1 MFLVTLAILLTFAGS
16 LMTGYHVTHNK
27 LEENAL
33 QMHEAY
39 AKKFA
44 DTTDLI
50 FRAMQHYL
58 KSKSAEIGQH
68 IDKPSYRESMLETS
82 GYNHFFNSVVFAD
95 TNNIIVATQ
104 PELGVVGKKTV
115 LSEMNYNPRKPFITK
130 PYRAVTGRLIITLSE
145 PVYDGGGNFRGMV
158 AGTIYL
164 EESNMLN
171 DIVSEHFFSDQ
182 SYAWVIDKEG
192 HLIYHPDA
200 SRNGENVTKSIIA
213 QRLMRGESG
222 HAHVTNLRGIEMLVG
237 YAPVP
242 SSGWGV
248 ASQTPVSEIDAPV
261 REVSQRMFYY
271 TAPLVLIML
280 LLSLILTH
288 KLVVPLKKL
297 ALYSRSLTRE
307 RIEKNV
313 LERIPSWYFESE
325 QLKKAIQLYTDSLS
339 KEVDYFRR
347 EALTDEL
354 TGLAN
359 RRHIDVVLQE
369 WMDRKR
375 PFCLVLLDIDHFKS
389 FNDAFGHQAGDEVL
403 KGLAEIFRQKTR
415 ADDLCGRYGGEEFIL
430 LLPDTSLS
438 HAAAIVER
446 IHSALSAKPVY
457 ANNFITI
464 SAGVGHYPDS
474 SAELGALMSLTD
486 QALYQAKREGRNRT
500 VLV

>member
-1 MFLVTLAILLTFAGS
+1 
-16 LMTGYHVTHNK
+16 MTGYHVTRNK

-50 FRAMQHYL
+50 FRTMKQYL
-58 KSKSAEIGQH
+58 KAKSVEIGQN
-68 IDKPSYRESMLETS
+68 IDNPNYRQTMLATT
-82 GYNHFFNSVVFAD
+82 GYNHFFNSIVFAD
-95 TNNIIVATQ
+95 TNDVIVATQ
-104 PELGVVGKKTV
+104 PELGVIGKKTS
-115 LSEMNYNPRKPFITK
+115 LSDLPYNPREAFITK
-130 PYRAVTGRLIITLSE
+130 PFRAITGRLIITMSE
-145 PVYDGGGNFRGMV
+145 PVFDGGGNFRGRV

-182 SYAWVIDKEG
+182 SYAWVIDKDG
-192 HLIYHPDA
+192 HLIYHPDP
-200 SRNGENVTKSIIA
+200 SRNGENVTKNVIA
-213 QRLMRGESG
+213 QHLMKGESG
-222 HAHVTNLRGIEMLVG
+222 HAHVTNLRGVEMLVG

-248 ASQTPVSEIDAPV
+248 ASQTPVAEIDPPV
-261 REVSQRMFYY
+261 WEVTQRMFYY

-280 LLSLILTH
+280 LLSLMMTH
-288 KLVVPLKKL
+288 KLVIPLKKL

-307 RIEKNV
+307 RIKNNV

-325 QLKKAIQLYTDSLS
+325 QLKKAIQLYTDSLT
-339 KEVDYFRR
+339 KEVDYFKK
-347 EALTDEL
+347 ESLTDEL

-359 RRHIDVVLQE
+359 RRHVDVVLHE
-369 WMDRKR
+369 WMNRQT
-375 PFCLVLLDIDHFKS
+375 PFSLVLLDIDHFKS
-389 FNDAFGHQAGDEVL
+389 FNDTFGHQAGDAVL
-403 KGLAEIFRQKTR
+403 KGLAEVFRQKTR

-430 LLPDTSLS
+430 LLPDTSLT

-446 IHSALSAKPVY
+446 IHSALRSKPVY

-474 SAELGALMSLTD
+474 SAELDALMSLTD
-486 QALYQAKREGRNRT
+486 QALYRAKREGRNRT